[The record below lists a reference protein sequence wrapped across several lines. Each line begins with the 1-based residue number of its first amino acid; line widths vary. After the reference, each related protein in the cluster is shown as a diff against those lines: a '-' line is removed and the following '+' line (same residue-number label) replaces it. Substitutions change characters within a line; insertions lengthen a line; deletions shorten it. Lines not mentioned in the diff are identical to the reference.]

1 VNAVY
6 FHPLFD
12 EQKCSYRFSY
22 CLSEAMKQQNYVLER
37 PDYRGTGD
45 SSRSF
50 CDVTLETLR
59 QDMDS
64 LISKGADVLI
74 GLRFGASLIFDY
86 ASRTQSDC
94 NRMILIEPIFD
105 GHQYIEYLL
114 RKQRLKDHLSK
125 LPDNVYQEET
135 YINLEG
141 YKTRRHFVDQIRSF
155 RLNVQEETHLKGHHV
170 LLLSTRTR
178 LSAEEKN
185 LITKLKQHNHI
196 DVTCVSFPD
205 IWERIPIMD
214 YSPLI
219 EPVIGWCHE
228 R

>member
-22 CLSEAMKQQNYVLER
+22 CLSEAMMQQNFVLER

-45 SSRSF
+45 SSQPF

-59 QDMDS
+59 QDMVS

-86 ASRTQSDC
+86 ASRTQSNC

-155 RLNVQEETHLKGHHV
+155 KLTVQDEMSLKGHQI
-170 LLLSTRTR
+170 LLLLMHTR
-178 LSAEEKN
+178 LSAAEKK
-185 LITKLKQHNHI
+185 LISQLKQHNHI
-196 DVTCVSFPD
+196 DVASVSFPD
-205 IWERIPIMD
+205 IWERIPMMD
-214 YSPLI
+214 YSSLI
-219 EPVIGWCHE
+219 ETVIGWCHE